1 MKKLLGIVVLGLLCC
16 GTANARDESVSGN
29 EMMKTLGTEKNYVY
43 KYAHYKKINFL
54 KKDPTTFKK
63 LIFKGEK
70 IINNVSKVE
79 KYNDSSF
86 EKTKTFK
93 SFKFLAEYE
102 DNITVELFIE
112 HNIANAGDNKICD
125 WVVNDAYP
133 DILKEFPKDKK
144 YFYVVKGDDGRCEY
158 GHGQDKKSGF
168 SDCEKIRKA
177 EGINGKCKLFAIGK
191 KIILEKKDKK
201 LKKAE
206 KETEKAK
213 KEAEKTALY
222 YSHMFGQLPH
232 FLKIYTKK
240 LYIHKDIGKDDGT
253 WWTIHGLP
261 EIHINESNCDSQRKR
276 EFKIYYSHCTKFMI
290 HESAHIFEQN
300 TKLISRSKW
309 NKAKK
314 LDKNLYCSKYSK
326 FDFHEDFAESVLC
339 WMGVRYLS
347 NKMKKSNVKKIKQY
361 IPNRLKFLDE
371 MNFNMYPYK

>member
-1 MKKLLGIVVLGLLCC
+1 MKKLLEIVVLGLLWCC
-16 GTANARDESVSGN
+16 IAYADKDESISGS
-29 EMMKTLGTEKNYVY
+29 EMMKSLGTEKNYVY
-43 KYAHYKKINFL
+43 QYTKYNKINFS

-79 KYNDSSF
+79 KYTDVGLA
-86 EKTKTFK
+86 KTKTFK

-112 HNIANAGDNKICD
+112 HNIANTGDNKICD

-168 SDCEKIRKA
+168 SDCEKHRKA

-191 KIILEKKDKK
+191 KIILEKKDTKK

-206 KETEKAK
+206 KKAEKA
-213 KEAEKTALY
+213 ALY
-222 YSHMFGQLPH
+222 YSNMFGQLPH
-232 FLKIYTKK
+232 FLKTHTKK

-300 TKLISRSKW
+300 TKLISQSKW
-309 NKAKK
+309 NKAKN

-371 MNFNMYPYK
+371 MNFNMHPYK

>member
-43 KYAHYKKINFL
+43 KYAHYNKINFL

-70 IINNVSKVE
+70 IINNVSKLE
-79 KYNDSSF
+79 KYSDHSLG
-86 EKTKTFK
+86 KTKTFK

-168 SDCEKIRKA
+168 SDCEKHRK
-177 EGINGKCKLFAIGK
+177 ENGINGKCKLFAIGK

-206 KETEKAK
+206 

-261 EIHINESNCDSQRKR
+261 EIHINESNCDAQRKR
-276 EFKIYYSHCTKFMI
+276 KFKIYYSHCTKVMI
-290 HESAHIFEQN
+290 HESSHIFEQN

-371 MNFNMYPYK
+371 MNFNMHPYK